1 MEVKRIEE
9 NGVTVLSLHGRFD
22 AAAAP
27 DAESVFKD
35 LINENLNQVVVDL
48 ADVEYISSGGLR
60 VMIMLAKSLDK
71 SGGALRLCALSPFVS
86 EVFELTNLNNRYV
99 LCDTRAEAVTS
110 LMGDNS

>member
-1 MEVKRIEE
+1 MEVKRINE
-9 NGVTVLSLHGRFD
+9 NGVSLLSLHGRFD

-35 LINENLNQVVVDL
+35 FINENPDRVVVDL

-60 VMIMLAKSLDK
+60 VIIMLAKSIEK

-86 EVFELTNLNNRYV
+86 EVFELTNLGKRYV
-99 LCDTRAEAVTS
+99 LCDSREEAVAS
-110 LMGDNS
+110 LSGGDS